1 MLPEPDP
8 VLASRI
14 AICNCRPGDC
24 IRSSRIA
31 RVTFDGLGA
40 DPLAALTNDTYV
52 PVDLMLVGETAVVP
66 LPAGVFLLASGTF
79 CMFTLRRRAT

>member
-1 MLPEPDP
+1 MTMVLPDFGSTAT
-8 VLASRI
+8 LY
-14 AICNCRPGDC
+14 
-24 IRSSRIA
+24 
-31 RVTFDGLGA
+31 VTFDGLGA